1 MGKWAWLA
9 WRLIVLVGLN
19 LGLNGN
25 AGCPDLVNGNA
36 GCPDLEL
43 PSQSCSALCALCK
56 SQFYL
61 QIASHII
68 VGDNL
73 KVQFS

>member
-1 MGKWAWLA
+1 MEMLGVLILNCPPNLA
-9 WRLIVLVGLN
+9 LR
-19 LGLNGN
+19 
-25 AGCPDLVNGNA
+25 
-36 GCPDLEL
+36 
-43 PSQSCSALCALCK
+43 SALCALCK